1 MICLVRYK
9 QQLPATHKK
18 MNKPSFVS
26 LLLTFVSLMLF
37 WVIMS
42 GFLDAIHL
50 GFGFVTVLGV
60 MAVNHKLKSHRF
72 FEDDLSDFSE
82 MRFGRA
88 IFYFFWLF
96 WQIIISGF
104 HVVGVI
110 IRPSMP
116 IRPAM
121 LTFRADLP
129 SSHAKAILGNSITL
143 TPGTLTID
151 IEDDLFTV
159 HALDDS
165 TFEGIISDEMPRQVL
180 MLFETEER
188 QVIND
193 VKIIRKKK
201 LV

>member
-1 MICLVRYK
+1 
-9 QQLPATHKK
+9 
-18 MNKPSFVS
+18 MNKPSFAS
-26 LLLTFVSLMLF
+26 LVLTFISLMLF

-42 GFLDAIHL
+42 GFLDAIHI
-50 GFGFVTVLGV
+50 GFGLVTVIGV
-60 MAVNHKLKSHRF
+60 MAMNHKLKSHQF
-72 FEDDLSDFSE
+72 FEDDLSDFSK

-88 IFYFFWLF
+88 VYYFFWLF
-96 WQIIISGF
+96 WQIIIAGF
-104 HVVGVI
+104 HVVGII

-121 LTFRADLP
+121 LKFRADLP

-165 TFEGIISDEMPRQVL
+165 SFEGIISDEMPRQVL
-180 MLFETEER
+180 KLFQPEER
-188 QVIND
+188 QVISD
-193 VKIIRKKK
+193 IKIIRKKE

>member
-1 MICLVRYK
+1 
-9 QQLPATHKK
+9 
-18 MNKPSFVS
+18 
-26 LLLTFVSLMLF
+26 
-37 WVIMS
+37 MS

-50 GFGFVTVLGV
+50 GFGVVTVIGV
-60 MAVNHKLKSHRF
+60 MAMNYKLKSHQF
-72 FEDDLSDFSE
+72 FKDDLSDVSDF
-82 MRFGRA
+82 RFARA
-88 IFYFFWLF
+88 IYYFFWLF

-151 IEDDLFTV
+151 IEGDLFTV

-165 TFEGIISDEMPRQVL
+165 TFQGIVSDEMPKQVL
-180 MLFETEER
+180 KLFEPEER
-188 QVIND
+188 QVISD
-193 VKIIRKKK
+193 LKIIRKKD

>member
-1 MICLVRYK
+1 
-9 QQLPATHKK
+9 
-18 MNKPSFVS
+18 MNKPSIVS
-26 LLLTFVSLMLF
+26 LLLTFISLMLF

-50 GFGFVTVLGV
+50 GFGFVTVIGV
-60 MAVNHKLKSHRF
+60 MAMNHKLKSHQF

-82 MRFGRA
+82 LRLWRA
-88 IFYFFWLF
+88 FYYFFWLF
-96 WQIIISGF
+96 WQIILSGF

-151 IEDDLFTV
+151 IVGDVFTV

-165 TFEGIISDEMPRQVL
+165 SFEGIVSNEMPRQVL
-180 MLFETEER
+180 KLFQSEER
-188 QVIND
+188 QVVSDI
-193 VKIIRKKK
+193 KIIRKKG
-201 LV
+201 LE

>member
-1 MICLVRYK
+1 
-9 QQLPATHKK
+9 

-50 GFGFVTVLGV
+50 GFGLVTVLGV
-60 MAVNHKLKSHRF
+60 MAMNHKLKSHQF

-82 MRFGRA
+82 LRFARA
-88 IFYFFWLF
+88 FFYFFWLF
-96 WQIIISGF
+96 WQIIVSGF
-104 HVVGVI
+104 HVVSII

-121 LTFRADLP
+121 LSFRADLP

-165 TFEGIISDEMPRQVL
+165 TLQGIISDEMPRQVL
-180 MLFETEER
+180 KLFQSEER
-188 QVIND
+188 QVISD
-193 VKIIRKKK
+193 VKIIRKKD